1 MYKKYIH
8 IIIMSVSPYL
18 YEKYIN
24 NIIKNKCAS
33 VSSMKCKRRH
43 LLYIQCM
50 EQTNENSRYC
60 NYESDILRICCEQSN
75 IDQMPKVI
83 KDTIIH
89 EPVENLM
96 KR

>member
-1 MYKKYIH
+1 
-8 IIIMSVSPYL
+8 MSISPYL

-24 NIIKNKCAS
+24 NIIKNECAS
-33 VSSMKCKRRH
+33 VTSMKCKRRD

-50 EQTNENSRYC
+50 DQTNENSRYC

-75 IDQMPKVI
+75 IDKTHKNI
-83 KDTIIH
+83 KDTNLH
-89 EPVENLM
+89 KPEENLM